1 LSTEI
6 VLEMWEKWVL
16 LATLAAETCLMRAS
30 VGDIVAAGG
39 ASFATG
45 MLAESIAIATHSGY
59 PPRDAVRER
68 IRGTVAA
75 EGSTLTASMLRDVER
90 GSRTEA
96 DHILGD
102 LIRRGTGDLPLL
114 SLAYLHLRAYEAR
127 RVRG

>member
-1 LSTEI
+1 
-6 VLEMWEKWVL
+6 MWEKWVM

-39 ASFATG
+39 APFAG
-45 MLAESIAIATHSGY
+45 GLLAESVAVATGSGY
-59 PPRDAVRER
+59 PPRDAVRDR
-68 IRGTVAA
+68 IRGTVTA

-102 LIRRGTGDLPLL
+102 LIRRGTGESPLL

-127 RVRG
+127 RARA